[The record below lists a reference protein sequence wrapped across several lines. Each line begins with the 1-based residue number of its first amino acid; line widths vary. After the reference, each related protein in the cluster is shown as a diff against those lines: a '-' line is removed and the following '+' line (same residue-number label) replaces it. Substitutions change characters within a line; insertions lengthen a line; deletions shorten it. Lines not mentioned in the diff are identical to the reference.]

1 MFTLRDYQEIAVKKA
16 LEFFNEG
23 SVLDRPIIVAPT
35 AAGKSIYIG
44 HIANE
49 LKTGVLVLQPSK
61 ELLEQNYAKFKAY
74 GGVASIYSAS
84 MGVKEIGDVTFAT
97 IGSVK
102 GKQALFSHVR
112 YIIIDECHLVPPK
125 EESMYVEFLNGMYD
139 VKVLGLTATPIRLK
153 KYRDRFTNDTYSKIN
168 LLNRER
174 PKFFNDFLHVTQ
186 IGELYE
192 KGFLSPVRYLEL
204 SWDNGEL
211 LLNTTGAE
219 YTDESIDKAVREQK
233 VIERIPDIIKQSIEK
248 GRKHRL
254 VFVKNVYD
262 AALLASKVP
271 DSACIHSGTKKPER
285 ERILADFKA
294 GNITTVFNV
303 SVLTVGFD
311 FPELD
316 TIIIARPMFSL
327 TLFMQIVGRGIR
339 LHEGKEDCVVVDM
352 CGNVARFGDI
362 SQIVYEKDSKGMWV
376 MRDDKRVL
384 SGVRME

>member
-1 MFTLRDYQEIAVKKA
+1 MFTLRDYQDIAVKKA
-16 LEFFNEG
+16 LEFFTQG
-23 SVLDRPIIVAPT
+23 SSLGRPIIVAPT

-61 ELLEQNYAKFKAY
+61 ELLEQNYGKFKAY
-74 GGVASIYSAS
+74 GGMASIYSAS

-102 GKQALFSHVR
+102 NKQAEFAHVR
-112 YIIIDECHLVPPK
+112 YIIIDECHLVPPD
-125 EESMYVEFLNGMYD
+125 EESMYMKFLWGLKD
-139 VKVLGLTATPIRLK
+139 IKVIGLTATPIRLK
-153 KYRDRFTNDTYSKIN
+153 KYRDRFTGETYAKIN
-168 LLNRER
+168 LLTRER
-174 PKFFNDFLHVTQ
+174 PSFFNDFLHVTQ
-186 IGELYE
+186 IAELYE
-192 KGFLSPVRYLEL
+192 KGYLSPVRYIEL
-204 SWDNGEL
+204 TWDNGDL

-219 YTDESIDKAVREQK
+219 YTDESIDRAVKEQRI
-233 VIERIPDIIKQSIEK
+233 IERIPDIVKQSIEK

-262 AALLASKVP
+262 AAFLTSKVP
-271 DSACIHSGTKKPER
+271 DSACIHSGTKKKDR
-285 ERILADFKA
+285 DQILADFKA
-294 GNITTVFNV
+294 GKITTVFNV

-311 FPELD
+311 FPALD

-339 LHEGKEDCVVVDM
+339 PYEGKEDCVVVDM

-362 SQIVYEKDSKGMWV
+362 SRIVYVEDASGKWV
-376 MRDDKRVL
+376 MRDDTKIL